1 MTVKL
6 TREEKE
12 TIINF
17 NEGDSMVNVFTYD
30 GRWQRR
36 MKEMG
41 IEPIRTE
48 GKAKE
53 YEFPKKWLRLPV
65 KPRQLTQDERD
76 RRRKSLKFAQLAR
89 NVTGFQASK
98 RDD

>member
-6 TREEKE
+6 TRQE
-12 TIINF
+12 TIITF
-17 NEGDSMVNVFTYD
+17 NEGDLMVNVFTYNE
-30 GRWQRR
+30 RWQRR

-53 YEFPKKWLRLPV
+53 YEFPKKWLRLPA
-65 KPRQLTQDERD
+65 KRPQLTEEERQ
-76 RRRKSLKFAQLAR
+76 RRRKSLKSVQLAR
-89 NVTGFQASK
+89 NARGFQAYG
-98 RDD
+98 RDG